1 MMVLVTT
8 KKDCRGFILFKRREM
23 MAKRGGLK
31 TREKKKRSRNQIYEK
46 TSGKKKGRKR
56 KRKLK
61 RIKKKKK

>member
-31 TREKKKRSRNQIYEK
+31 TREKKKEAETKFMRKQVERRKEEK
-46 TSGKKKGRKR
+46 ESGN
-56 KRKLK
+56 
-61 RIKKKKK
+61 